1 MNQQDHQD
9 NGLFSMDTEPP
20 KRENPYLKK
29 NREKAKTPKESTP
42 RPGAETTD
50 TDGENPVGAD
60 HTRRRTFSDW
70 MFEHVKLIATIATVL
85 VVLSLVLITDVVGVV
100 ENMIFQSQ
108 QEEKELLTL
117 NYLQGLSEKS
127 EPVSWGDLDRFRRDE
142 SRASDSVTWMLS
154 VKGGQYELWI
164 SGTSVKK
171 NPSYV
176 YLFDMRTGDKMVFG
190 EDDLDTFLRDHTK
203 K

>member
-1 MNQQDHQD
+1 
-9 NGLFSMDTEPP
+9 
-20 KRENPYLKK
+20 
-29 NREKAKTPKESTP
+29 
-42 RPGAETTD
+42 
-50 TDGENPVGAD
+50 
-60 HTRRRTFSDW
+60 
-70 MFEHVKLIATIATVL
+70 
-85 VVLSLVLITDVVGVV
+85 VVGVV

-117 NYLQGLSEKS
+117 NYIQGLSEKS
-127 EPVSWGDLDRFRRDE
+127 EPVTWDDLDRFRRDE
-142 SRASDSVTWMLS
+142 SRASDSVTWMIA

-164 SGTSVKK
+164 SGVSVNKK
-171 NPSYV
+171 PSYV